1 MVYLK
6 GGNLELAVKN
16 AANTVLH
23 NQGQT
28 CSALTRLFVPKDE
41 LERTKEVLKNYYKD
55 IKVGDPQKRILS

>member
-6 GGNLELAVKN
+6 GGDLELAVKN

-28 CSALTRLFVPKDE
+28 CSALTRCSYPKMNLNE
-41 LERTKEVLKNYYKD
+41 
-55 IKVGDPQKRILS
+55 QKKS